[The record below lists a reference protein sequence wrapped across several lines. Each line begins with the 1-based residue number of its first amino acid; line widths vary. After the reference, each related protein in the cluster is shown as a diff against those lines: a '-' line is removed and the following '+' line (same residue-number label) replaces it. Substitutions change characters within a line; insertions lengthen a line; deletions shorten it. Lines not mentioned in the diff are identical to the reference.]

1 MMGGMRSIL
10 ELGFASVAFYNFG
23 SKSWSLIKKIFMFL
37 FNTSSRF
44 ASFLG
49 KFIPIEQ
56 IKNILITT
64 TGSKGTSVQTKNVL
78 MSVIRIIL
86 IALLVIGYKLRQSI
100 K

>member
-10 ELGFASVAFYNFG
+10 ELGFAGVAFYNFG

-56 IKNILITT
+56 IKNILITA
-64 TGSKGTSVQTKNVL
+64 TGSKGAVQTKNVL
-78 MSVIRIIL
+78 VSVIRIIL
-86 IALLVIGYKLRQSI
+86 IAFLVIGYKLRQNI